1 MIKDLLPE
9 IWKNK
14 AQIAEGIK
22 NLTFKQDHIE
32 ELAKYRKSV
41 CESCIWFNKN
51 QKDKPF
57 EEIPEVIRRLKSE
70 EWIEEVTSSNN
81 DKCIHCGCGL
91 GNQSLKLRC
100 TSCACPVNRW
110 QPVTSV
116 DEQKEIEKIIENE
129 Q

>member
-14 AQIAEGIK
+14 TQIAEGIK
-22 NLTFKQDHIE
+22 NLAFKQDHIE

-57 EEIPEVIRRLKSE
+57 EEVPEVIRRLKSE

-100 TSCACPVNRW
+100 LSCSCPIGSWTEV
-110 QPVTSV
+110 VSV
-116 DEQKEIEKIIENE
+116 EEDKVIREIIK
-129 Q
+129 

>member
-32 ELAKYRKSV
+32 ELAKYRKSI

-57 EEIPEVIRRLKSE
+57 EEVPEVIRRLKSK
-70 EWIEEVTSSNN
+70 N
-81 DKCIHCGCGL
+81 GL
-91 GNQSLKLRC
+91 KKLLHLIMI
-100 TSCACPVNRW
+100 
-110 QPVTSV
+110 SV
-116 DEQKEIEKIIENE
+116 FIVVVDLVINLLN
-129 Q
+129 

>member
-1 MIKDLLPE
+1 MIRELLPE

-22 NLTFKQDHIE
+22 NLAFKKEHVED
-32 ELAKYRKSV
+32 LAKYRKTI
-41 CESCIWFNKN
+41 CKDCIWFNQN
-51 QKDKPF
+51 QKNKSLQELPQ
-57 EEIPEVIRRLKSE
+57 VIRELKSE
-70 EWIEEVTSSNN
+70 EWLGQVLHSSN

-91 GNQSLKLRC
+91 GEHSMKLRC
-100 TSCACPVNRW
+100 TSCACPIGKW

-116 DEQKEIEKIIENE
+116 EQQQEIEKIIENG

>member
-22 NLTFKQDHIE
+22 NLTFKKDHIE
-32 ELAKYRKSV
+32 ELAKFRKQK

-51 QKDKPF
+51 QQNKPF
-57 EEIPEVIRRLKSE
+57 EDIPEIIRKLKSE
-70 EWIEEVTSSNN
+70 EWIKEITSSNN
-81 DKCIHCGCGL
+81 EKCIHCGCGL
-91 GNQSLKLRC
+91 GNQSIKLRC
-100 TSCACPVNRW
+100 TSCSCPINLW
-110 QPVTSV
+110 QSVTSV
-116 DEQKEIEKIIENE
+116 EEQKEIEKIIENE

>member
-22 NLTFKQDHIE
+22 NLAFKQDHIE
-32 ELAKYRKSV
+32 ELVKYRKSV
-41 CESCIWFNKN
+41 CASCIWFNKN

-57 EEIPEVIRRLKSE
+57 EEVPEVIRRLKSE
-70 EWIEEVTSSNN
+70 EWIKEVTSSNN

-100 TSCACPVNRW
+100 LSCRCPIGSWTEV
-110 QPVTSV
+110 VSV
-116 DEQKEIEKIIENE
+116 EEDKVIREIIK
-129 Q
+129 

>member
-22 NLTFKQDHIE
+22 NLAFKQEHIE
-32 ELAKYRKSV
+32 DLAKFRKSI
-41 CESCIWFNKN
+41 CKQCIWFNKN
-51 QKDKPF
+51 QKDKSF
-57 EEIPEVIRRLKSE
+57 EDIPESIKRMKSKQ
-70 EWIEEVTSSNN
+70 WIDEITSSNN

-91 GNQSLKLRC
+91 GEHSMKLRC
-100 TSCACPVNRW
+100 LSCACPVGKW
-110 QPVTSV
+110 QAVTSTQ
-116 DEQKEIEKIIENE
+116 EQQEIEKIIDNE

>member
-14 AQIAEGIK
+14 AQIAESIK
-22 NLTFKQDHIE
+22 NLTFKKDHIE
-32 ELAKYRKSV
+32 ELAKFRKTK

-57 EEIPEVIRRLKSE
+57 EEIPEIIRRLKSE
-70 EWIEEVTSSNN
+70 EWIKEVTSSNN
-81 DKCIHCGCGL
+81 EKCIHCGCGL

-100 TSCACPVNRW
+100 LSCRCPIGSWMEV
-110 QPVTSV
+110 VSEEE
-116 DEQKEIEKIIENE
+116 DKIIKEIIK
-129 Q
+129 

>member
-22 NLTFKQDHIE
+22 NLAFKQDHIE

-51 QKDKPF
+51 QKDKSF
-57 EEIPEVIRRLKSE
+57 EEVPEVIRRLKSE
-70 EWIEEVTSSNN
+70 EWIKEVTSSTN

-91 GNQSLKLRC
+91 GKQSLKLRC
-100 TSCACPVNRW
+100 LSCRCPIGSWMEV
-110 QPVTSV
+110 VSV
-116 DEQKEIEKIIENE
+116 EEQKEIEKIIENE
-129 Q
+129 S

>member
-14 AQIAEGIK
+14 TQIAEGIK
-22 NLTFKQDHIE
+22 NLAFKQDHIE

-57 EEIPEVIRRLKSE
+57 EEIPEVIRKLKSE

-91 GNQSLKLRC
+91 GDQSLKLRC
-100 TSCACPVNRW
+100 LSCRCPIGSW
-110 QPVTSV
+110 G
-116 DEQKEIEKIIENE
+116 EIVSIEE
-129 Q
+129 EVEIKKHIF

>member
-22 NLTFKQDHIE
+22 NLAFKKDHIE
-32 ELAKYRKSV
+32 DLAKFRKTK

-51 QKDKPF
+51 QQNKPF
-57 EEIPEVIRRLKSE
+57 EEIPEVIRKLKSE

-100 TSCACPVNRW
+100 LSCRCPIGSWMEV
-110 QPVTSV
+110 VSV
-116 DEQKEIEKIIENE
+116 EEQKEIEKIIENE